1 MPVKQIYTMLHTNGT
16 LVEGERAQKLMMTG
30 LNYLSFSFEVIRN
43 GSDYQKYLINIIDFL
58 KTKSK
63 EKKPFTFIEVIG
75 MKSSVDKIDNIRL
88 MFRNIN
94 LNLFRIRQ
102 FANWGE
108 LQYENLTF
116 EEVKDVPIYPCEF
129 PYYLMAIH

>member
-1 MPVKQIYTMLHTNGT
+1 MLHTNGT

-94 LNLFRIRQ
+94 LNLFRIHQ

-108 LQYENLTF
+108 LQFENLTF

-129 PYYLMAIH
+129 PY